1 MAWKRWSH
9 GLGAFVTLR
18 VMPFPYVLSMLGQ
31 DCDGPAAMA
40 ASRGDTVMLKALA
53 RIQGARPASD
63 RLPLGMLVSQWLFT

>member
-1 MAWKRWSH
+1 
-9 GLGAFVTLR
+9 
-18 VMPFPYVLSMLGQ
+18 MLGQ